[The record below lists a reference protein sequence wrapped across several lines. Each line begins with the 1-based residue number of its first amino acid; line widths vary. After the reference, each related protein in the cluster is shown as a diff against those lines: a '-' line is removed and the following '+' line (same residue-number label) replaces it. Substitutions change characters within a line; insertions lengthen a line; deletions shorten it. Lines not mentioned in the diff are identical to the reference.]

1 MATQGR
7 KPIPKSQKDI
17 SISQQTAY
25 SNEQGNPNA
34 AIPSPK
40 NRALQTSFKKDDVKP
55 FTIGIQDLDEAIFYY
70 FEKEDELLLFIE
82 KEET

>member
-1 MATQGR
+1 MSTQGR

-25 SNEQGNPNA
+25 SNEKGNPNA

-40 NRALQTSFKKDDVKP
+40 NRALQTSFKK
-55 FTIGIQDLDEAIFYY
+55 I
-70 FEKEDELLLFIE
+70 
-82 KEET
+82 